1 MPSAIL
7 FPTVNAAG
15 GFSTAGRLV
24 VSGVESAGR
33 AAALKTLS
41 DQQVVER

>member
-1 MPSAIL
+1 MPSAVL

-15 GFSTAGRLV
+15 GFSTAGSLV
-24 VSGVESAGR
+24 VSGVGSAGR
-33 AAALKTLS
+33 AAAFNTLS